1 MRVSELD
8 RDMSDV
14 FPTGATPD
22 SEFLFRRMEEVTFEA
37 MGAPRGRA
45 LDAAAGVGQDDHAL
59 AARGWHVIGA
69 EPSGR
74 MTALAR
80 LADARRA
87 GEPRGGGPGEG
98 GRPEKPGSVHR
109 VRAWSES
116 LPFRTGSFDAVF
128 CKGSLDHFDEP
139 LAALAELARIARS
152 DGRVVLAV
160 ANFES
165 LGCRAARALEARTAA
180 PRARGRRL
188 YDVPSDHFTRYDAR
202 LLAGHAARVLH
213 VERVVGVSLLW
224 GVRPWT
230 KLLARLGPAGHWLLR
245 AADAVARAV
254 PAWSDVIVVAG
265 RPRRSG

>member
-22 SEFLFRRMEEVTFEA
+22 SEFLFRRMEQATFEA
-37 MGAPRGRA
+37 LGEPRGRA

-59 AARGWHVIGA
+59 VARGWHVIGA
-69 EPSGR
+69 EPSRR

-87 GEPRGGGPGEG
+87 GEAKPSGAGGP
-98 GRPEKPGSVHR
+98 PKPGSLHR

-116 LPFRTGSFDAVF
+116 LPFRAGSFDAVF
-128 CKGSLDHFDEP
+128 CKGSLDHFDDP
-139 LAALAELARIARS
+139 LAALAEMARVARPG
-152 DGRVVLAV
+152 GRVVLAV

-165 LGCRAARALEARTAA
+165 LGCRAARALEARTPAA
-180 PRARGRRL
+180 RARGRRL
-188 YDVPSDHFTRYDAR
+188 YDVPSDHFTRYDSR
-202 LLAGHAARVLH
+202 LLAEHAARVMD

-230 KLLARLGPAGHWLLR
+230 KLLARLGPAARWLLR
-245 AADAVARAV
+245 AADAVARAL
-254 PAWSDVIVVAG
+254 PAWSDVIVIAG
-265 RPRRSG
+265 RPKRSD